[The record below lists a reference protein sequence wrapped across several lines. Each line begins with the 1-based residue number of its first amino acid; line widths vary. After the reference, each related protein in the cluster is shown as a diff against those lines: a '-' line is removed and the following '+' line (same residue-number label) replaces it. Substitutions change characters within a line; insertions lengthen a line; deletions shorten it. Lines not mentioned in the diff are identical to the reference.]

1 MDTGMSI
8 APVVAKNKG
17 AIILTDGKSV
27 PFKTEGLNVY
37 AIGGKSA
44 INEDLVNETKAI
56 RIGGNDRFET
66 NKKVMEKFYE
76 CPEIRGPIHKRNPF
90 KNTEKSES

>member
-1 MDTGMSI
+1 MLTNGFVGEADAMSI

-27 PFKTEGLNVY
+27 PFKTESLNVY

-44 INEDLVNETKAI
+44 INEDLVNETKAT

-66 NKKVMEKFYE
+66 NK
-76 CPEIRGPIHKRNPF
+76 R
-90 KNTEKSES
+90 